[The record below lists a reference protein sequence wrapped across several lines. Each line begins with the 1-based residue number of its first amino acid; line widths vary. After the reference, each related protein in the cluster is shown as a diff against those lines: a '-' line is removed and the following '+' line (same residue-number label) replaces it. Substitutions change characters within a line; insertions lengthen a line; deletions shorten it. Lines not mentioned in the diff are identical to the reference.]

1 MSQVMT
7 LEGSQASLELFDA
20 IEQSDFGK
28 VWRLVKTGRGLAEED
43 PESGLTPLAL
53 AAEMGQTEVVR
64 ILLENEV
71 DPNWGGSV
79 TPLEAAV
86 LEGSSEIVHLLLE
99 AGADVNKPVEEG
111 FTPLMSAVT
120 MGNARIVRQL
130 LDAGAKTRLKNTD
143 GDTALD
149 LAEAA
154 GFEKIAETL
163 RKHKPKP
170 RPVPE
175 EFLRPLELPKSKEEA
190 EATGTPAKPG
200 SHESGEMPRWIQPD
214 VDQVAANLDSASAK
228 TSNGKDPSTASS
240 SQTPSDSDGGSAV
253 SSGSS
258 ESAAGSA
265 KTGSPE
271 GTESAGDTERK
282 PPELAGIEKF
292 HALLKVD
299 DVEAALSM
307 FAQGQ
312 VGAEE
317 RDREGRTAL
326 LLAAQEGAEELV
338 EALLATGADPQARAD
353 GENGDTALVA
363 AIRHEGPSRK
373 AIVLRLL
380 EAGADLETR
389 HGSKGLTP
397 LMEAAKTDVYG
408 DVGSPVDFAPVTK
421 LLIDKGADLEAT
433 DAQGNTVWQMIKRA
447 AMAALTSSPYRR
459 RLHQM
464 LRVLESAGSRQTAG
478 RI

>member
-7 LEGSQASLELFDA
+7 LSGSETSLELFDA

-28 VWRLVKTGRGLAEED
+28 VWRLVKTGRGLTDED

-53 AAEMGQTEVVR
+53 ASEMGQTEVVR
-64 ILLENEV
+64 ILLEAEV

-86 LEGSSEIVHLLLE
+86 LEGNPEIVELLIQ
-99 AGADVNKPVEEG
+99 AGADVNRPVEEG

-120 MGNARIVRQL
+120 MGNGRIARQL
-130 LDAGAKTRLKNTD
+130 LDAGAKTRLKNAD
-143 GDTALD
+143 GDTAMD

-154 GFEKIAETL
+154 GHDRLAETL
-163 RKHKPKP
+163 RTHKPKP
-170 RPVPE
+170 RPVPA
-175 EFLRPLELPKSKEEA
+175 EFLQPLELPRSKQEA
-190 EATGTPAKPG
+190 EARSADLDTNKLPGTEKK
-200 SHESGEMPRWIQPD
+200 WVQPD
-214 VDQVAANLDSASAK
+214 VEQVAASLAKAAQADRGATKPSAADPVETGEQVVQDVKASDASA
-228 TSNGKDPSTASS
+228 GAESS
-240 SQTPSDSDGGSAV
+240 AADSD
-253 SSGSS
+253 
-258 ESAAGSA
+258 E
-265 KTGSPE
+265 TQ
-271 GTESAGDTERK
+271 T
-282 PPELAGIEKF
+282 PELAGIERF
-292 HALLKVD
+292 EALLKVED
-299 DVEAALSM
+299 IDGALSM
-307 FAQGQ
+307 FAQGR

-317 RDREGRTAL
+317 RDREGRTPLMLVAR
-326 LLAAQEGAEELV
+326 EGVEELV
-338 EALLATGADPQARAD
+338 EALLATGADVNAHEDSDMQ
-353 GENGDTALVA
+353 DTALTF
-363 AIRHEGPSRK
+363 AIRHEGPQRK
-373 AIVLRLL
+373 SIVRRLV

-389 HGSKGLTP
+389 HGAKGLTP
-397 LMEAAKTDVYG
+397 LMEAAKVDVYG

-421 LLIDKGADLEAT
+421 LLIEMGADLEGT

>member
-7 LEGSQASLELFDA
+7 LSGSTASLELFDA

-28 VWRLVKTGRGLAEED
+28 VWRLVKAGRGLQGED

-71 DPNWGGSV
+71 DPNCGGSV

-86 LEGSSEIVHLLLE
+86 LEGNPEIVDLLVQ
-99 AGADVNKPVEEG
+99 AGADVNRPVEEG

-120 MGNARIVRQL
+120 MGNARIARQL
-130 LDAGAKTRLKNTD
+130 LEAGAKTRLKNSD
-143 GDTALD
+143 GDTAMD

-154 GFEKIAETL
+154 GHDRLAETL
-163 RKHKPKP
+163 RTHKPKP
-170 RPVPE
+170 RPVPA
-175 EFLRPLELPKSKEEA
+175 EFLQPLELPRSKQEA
-190 EATGTPAKPG
+190 EARSADIEPAKAG
-200 SHESGEMPRWIQPD
+200 TAEMKWIQPD
-214 VDQVAANLDSASAK
+214 VEEVAASLAK
-228 TSNGKDPSTASS
+228 AAQSDRGQAPAAEAGRDLPSSDAE
-240 SQTPSDSDGGSAV
+240 PS
-253 SSGSS
+253 
-258 ESAAGSA
+258 
-265 KTGSPE
+265 SPE
-271 GTESAGDTERK
+271 PRDETQT
-282 PPELAGIEKF
+282 PELAGIERFK
-292 HALLKVD
+292 ALIKVED
-299 DVEAALSM
+299 FDGALAM
-307 FAQGQ
+307 FAQGH

-317 RDREGRTAL
+317 RDRQGRTPL
-326 LLAAQEGAEELV
+326 MMAAGEGIEELV
-338 EALLATGADPQARAD
+338 EALLATGADVKAREDSDAR
-353 GENGDTALVA
+353 DTALTF
-363 AIRHEGPSRK
+363 AIRHEGPNRK
-373 AIVLRLL
+373 SIVRRLV

-389 HGSKGLTP
+389 HGAKGLSP
-397 LMEAAKTDVYG
+397 LMEAAKVDVYG

-421 LLIDKGADLEAT
+421 LLIEMGADLDGT
-433 DAQGNTVWQMIKRA
+433 DGQGNTVWQMIKRA

>member
-7 LEGSQASLELFDA
+7 LSGSETSLELFDA

-28 VWRLVKTGRGLAEED
+28 VWRLVKSGRGLQEED

-86 LEGSSEIVHLLLE
+86 LEGNPEIVDLLVQ
-99 AGADVNKPVEEG
+99 AGADVNRPVEEG
-111 FTPLMSAVT
+111 FTPLMSAAT
-120 MGNARIVRQL
+120 MGNGRIARQL
-130 LDAGAKTRLKNTD
+130 LNAGAKTRLKNAD
-143 GDTALD
+143 GDTAMD

-154 GFEKIAETL
+154 GHDRLAETL
-163 RKHKPKP
+163 RAHKPRP
-170 RPVPE
+170 RPVPA
-175 EFLRPLELPKSKEEA
+175 EFLQPLELPRSKQEA
-190 EATGTPAKPG
+190 EARGADIEPARPGTVD
-200 SHESGEMPRWIQPD
+200 RTWVQPD
-214 VDQVAANLDSASAK
+214 VEQVAASLAKAAQAEGSKPAPPVKDPPAEDSAADGSHDASAPDFEA
-228 TSNGKDPSTASS
+228 TRSDANDEA
-240 SQTPSDSDGGSAV
+240 QT
-253 SSGSS
+253 
-258 ESAAGSA
+258 
-265 KTGSPE
+265 
-271 GTESAGDTERK
+271 
-282 PPELAGIEKF
+282 PELAGIERF
-292 HALLKVD
+292 EALLKVD
-299 DVEAALSM
+299 DLDGALSM
-307 FAQGQ
+307 FAQGR

-317 RDREGRTAL
+317 RDRQGRTPL
-326 LLAAQEGAEELV
+326 MLAAREGFEELV
-338 EALLATGADPQARAD
+338 EALLATGADVKARED
-353 GENGDTALVA
+353 SDMRDTALTF
-363 AIRHEGPSRK
+363 AIRHEGPNRK
-373 AIVLRLL
+373 SIVRRLV
-380 EAGADLETR
+380 EAGADLESR
-389 HGSKGLTP
+389 HGTKGVTP
-397 LMEAAKTDVYG
+397 LMEAAKVDVYG

-421 LLIDKGADLEAT
+421 LLVEMGADLEGT